1 MKRTHELLST
11 RHNRLAGFTMVE
23 VIIVLVV
30 LGILAI
36 LILNSLQTVQAKSRD
51 STRRNHIDQIAQKL
65 EACYDNKD
73 TCAGAYPSLLQLTDT
88 SPNGFVVTNLPG
100 FNNDWLRDSSNGVI
114 QAADANAATQYQY
127 SVSPDDC
134 TGTTGSAKC
143 TGFTL
148 RAYQETNPDHPYV
161 KDSFNK

>member
-1 MKRTHELLST
+1 MKHILRLSSVH
-11 RHNRLAGFTMVE
+11 RERLAGFTMVE
-23 VIIVLVV
+23 VVIVLLV

-65 EACYDNKD
+65 ETCYDDKD
-73 TCAGAYPSLLQLTDT
+73 KCGSAYPSLLQLTDT

-100 FNNDWLRDSSNGVI
+100 FNNDWLKDSSNGVI
-114 QAADANAATQYQY
+114 QGNDATAATQYQY
-127 SVSPDDC
+127 STSPDDC
-134 TGTTGSAKC
+134 TGTTGSTKC